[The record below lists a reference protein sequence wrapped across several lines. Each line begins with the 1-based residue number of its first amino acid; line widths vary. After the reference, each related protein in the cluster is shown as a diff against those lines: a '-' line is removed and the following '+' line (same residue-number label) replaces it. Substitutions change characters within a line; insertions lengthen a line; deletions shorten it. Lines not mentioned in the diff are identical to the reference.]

1 MSHAPH
7 SHTHTL
13 QLRGPVSRVLVAA
26 LCVLALYLLLAEIL
40 LRVLPVHRVL
50 GAPMLGSAHRQFE
63 QQWFRLQSYVAEHGP
78 VDCIMIG
85 DSTVMSDFAPEVFN
99 AAYRQQTGE
108 GITCYNF
115 GVGALSVE
123 GLAMVAEIL
132 IGEYAPRHLLVGVE
146 PLDFT
151 VPHDNQ
157 GEADLGSVPWARY
170 QLGQFSPAGW
180 LYSNSSL
187 YRYMG
192 VIGKLLT
199 FRLDYRELLQRTAEE
214 RSVGAD
220 GYSALEGTGP
230 FDVTQPPDRSI
241 DHPYIEH
248 YFAAMSPF
256 RMLPENLSALE
267 HILAMN
273 GATTEVVVVEM
284 PITDTFYTFL
294 GNGEEDYRLFVYTI
308 GDRAATQGV
317 AFLRMEDLRSL
328 PAPVWFNYNHLNS
341 MGAPI
346 FSRWLGSSLH
356 QENAH

>member
-1 MSHAPH
+1 
-7 SHTHTL
+7 
-13 QLRGPVSRVLVAA
+13 
-26 LCVLALYLLLAEIL
+26 VLALYLLLAEVL
-40 LRVLPVHRVL
+40 LQELPVHRVF

-63 QQWFRLQSYVAEHGP
+63 QQWFRLQSYMAERGP

-85 DSTVMSDFAPEVFN
+85 DSTVMSDFTPEVFN
-99 AAYRQQTGE
+99 AAYRQQAGE
-108 GITCYNF
+108 AITCYNF

-123 GLAMVAEIL
+123 GLATLAEIL
-132 IGEYAPRHLLVGVE
+132 ISEYAPRHLLVGVE
-146 PLDFT
+146 PLNFT
-151 VPHDNQ
+151 VAHDNQ
-157 GEADLGSVPWARY
+157 GEADLGSVAWARY
-170 QLGQFSPAGW
+170 ELGEFSPEGW
-180 LYSNSSL
+180 LYSHSYL

-214 RSVGAD
+214 HSVGAD
-220 GYSALEGTGP
+220 GYSALAGTGP
-230 FDVTQPPDRSI
+230 FDVTQPPDRNI

-273 GATTEVVVVEM
+273 GATTQVVVVEM

-294 GNGEEDYRLFVYTI
+294 GNGEEDYRLFVSTVS
-308 GDRAATQGV
+308 DRAAAQGV
-317 AFLRMEDLRSL
+317 AFLRMDDLRSL

-341 MGAPI
+341 EGAPI

-356 QENAH
+356 RENAH